1 MLVALAASLVAAAF
15 FAVAGVLQQRAAT
28 GEPDHEAM
36 SYRLLTHLARRPLW
50 LAGIGCALVAYV
62 FQSLAL
68 AHGPLALVQPLLV
81 TELLFAI
88 PLSVRLYGT
97 RLRTREWLGAVAV
110 AAGLATAMVAANP
123 QRSRPAA
130 DAEEWVLALTAAA
143 AATTLVL
150 FVSRRLSGPPRASV
164 MAAAAGI
171 VMGSQSVLLA
181 ATVAEFHLGLGAVA
195 TSWKTYLLIT
205 ASILGLLLI
214 QSAFQAGP
222 LSASMPV
229 IDTVEPLVAVA
240 CGVTLFDESVRRGP
254 LAVAVTL
261 LGGGLVLTGV
271 WLLDTSPML
280 RALHERTHRRQT
292 SEDGTGPGRT
302 A

>member
-1 MLVALAASLVAAAF
+1 MLIAVTASLAAAAC

-28 GEPDHEAM
+28 GEPEHEAM

-50 LAGIGCALVAYV
+50 LAGIGCAIVAYA
-62 FQSLAL
+62 FQSVAL
-68 AHGPLALVQPLLV
+68 AHGPLSLVQPLLV

-97 RLRTREWLGAVAV
+97 RLHLREWLGAAAVAV
-110 AAGLATAMVAANP
+110 GLATAMAAAAP
-123 QRSRPAA
+123 QRSKPVAGV
-130 DAEEWVLALTAAA
+130 EEWTLAMTAAA
-143 AATTLVL
+143 AATVGVL
-150 FVSRRLSGPPRASV
+150 FVSRRVGGPSRASV
-164 MAAAAGI
+164 IAAAAGI

-181 ATVAEFHLGLGAVA
+181 TTVATFRTGAVELFTA
-195 TSWKTYLLIT
+195 WQTYLLVL

-214 QSAFQAGP
+214 QSSFQAGP

-240 CGVTLFDESVRRGP
+240 CGVVLFDESVRSDP
-254 LAVAVTL
+254 IAVGFAL
-261 LGGGLVLTGV
+261 LGGGLVLTGI

-280 RALHERTHRRQT
+280 RALHERTHRPAG
-292 SEDGTGPGRT
+292 EADWD

>member
-1 MLVALAASLVAAAF
+1 MLIAIAASLVAAAF
-15 FAVAGVLQQRAAT
+15 FAVAGVLQQRAAV

-50 LAGIGCALVAYV
+50 LAGIGCAILAYV
-62 FQSLAL
+62 FQSVAL
-68 AHGPLALVQPLLV
+68 AHGPLALVQPLIV

-97 RLRTREWLGAVAV
+97 RLRAREWLGAVSVAV
-110 AAGLATAMVAANP
+110 GLATAMA
-123 QRSRPAA
+123 AA
-130 DAEEWVLALTAAA
+130 DPERSEPVAGPEEWTLAMTAVA

-150 FVSRRLSGPPRASV
+150 FVSRRLTGPPRASV

-181 ATVAEFHLGLGAVA
+181 TTVNKFTVGAVEVL
-195 TSWKTYLLIT
+195 TSWQTYLLIV

-222 LSASMPV
+222 LPSSMPV

-240 CGVTLFDESVRRGP
+240 CGVTLFDESVRRDP
-254 LAVAVTL
+254 VAVTVTL
-261 LGGGLVLTGV
+261 LGGAGVLAGV

-280 RALHERTHRRQT
+280 RALHERAHREQVAD
-292 SEDGTGPGRT
+292 EDE
-302 A
+302 

>member
-1 MLVALAASLVAAAF
+1 MLIAVAASLAAAAF

-28 GEPDHEAM
+28 GEPDEEAM
-36 SYRLLTHLARRPLW
+36 SYRLLTHLARRPVW
-50 LAGIGCALVAYV
+50 LAGIGCAIVAYV

-68 AHGPLALVQPLLV
+68 AHGPLSLVQPLMV

-97 RLRTREWLGAVAV
+97 RLRAREWLGATAV
-110 AAGLATAMVAANP
+110 AAGLAIAMVAANP
-123 QRSRPAA
+123 QRSKPVAGP
-130 DAEEWVLALTAAA
+130 EEWTLAMAAAA

-150 FVSRRLSGPPRASV
+150 FLSGRVSGPPRASV

-181 ATVAEFHLGLGAVA
+181 TTVSKFRTGLWEVV
-195 TSWKTYLLIT
+195 TSWQTYLLVL

-229 IDTVEPLVAVA
+229 IDTVEPVVAVS
-240 CGVTLFDESVRRGP
+240 CGVMLFDESVRGSP

-261 LGGGLVLTGV
+261 LGGAVVLSGI
-271 WLLDTSPML
+271 WLLDTSPLL
-280 RALHERTHRRQT
+280 RALHERTHLSQVP
-292 SEDGTGPGRT
+292 EDGSSGQ

>member
-1 MLVALAASLVAAAF
+1 MLIAIGASLAAAAF

-50 LAGIGCALVAYV
+50 LAGIGCAIVAYV

-68 AHGPLALVQPLLV
+68 AHGPLSLVQPLIV

-97 RLRTREWLGAVAV
+97 RLRAREWLGAASV
-110 AAGLATAMVAANP
+110 AAGLATAMIAANP
-123 QRSRPAA
+123 QRSKPVAGP
-130 DAEEWVLALTAAA
+130 EEWTLAMTAAA

-150 FVSRRLSGPPRASV
+150 FVSRRVHGPPRASV

-181 ATVAEFHLGLGAVA
+181 TTVSKFGVGMVEVL
-195 TSWKTYLLIT
+195 TSWQTYLLVV

-254 LAVAVTL
+254 VAVAVTL
-261 LGGGLVLTGV
+261 LGGALVLAGI

-280 RALHERTHRRQT
+280 RSLHERTHRQ
-292 SEDGTGPGRT
+292 PT
-302 A
+302 AGESA

>member
-1 MLVALAASLVAAAF
+1 MLIAILGSLCAAAL

-50 LAGIGCALVAYV
+50 LAGIGCAIGAYG
-62 FQSLAL
+62 FQSVAL
-68 AHGPLALVQPLLV
+68 AHGPLALVQPLIV

-110 AAGLATAMVAANP
+110 AAGLAVAMAAAAP
-123 QRSRPAA
+123 QRSQPVAGP
-130 DAEEWVLALTAAA
+130 EEWTLAMAAAA

-150 FVSRRLSGPPRASV
+150 FLSRRMSGPARASV

-171 VMGSQSVLLA
+171 VMGIQSVLLA
-181 ATVAEFHLGLGAVA
+181 TTVSKFQVSVDEVV
-195 TSWKTYLLIT
+195 TSWQTYLLVV

-229 IDTVEPLVAVA
+229 IDTVEPVVAVA
-240 CGVTLFDESVRRGP
+240 CGVTLFDESVRGDP

-261 LGGGLVLTGV
+261 LGGALLLTGI

-280 RALHERTHRRQT
+280 RALHERAHREQT
-292 SEDGTGPGRT
+292 AR
-302 A
+302 